1 MSKVTNTLKIF
12 FPGRRYSVD
21 RSYLYYLDKYI
32 DGDSIYLNYDN
43 FRGNKDALPLEDE
56 IKKDFDF
63 AMNLLKNIDFSKY
76 GEIILIAKSVGT
88 VVASKVREMLNL
100 TRARFICLTPL
111 NETIPF
117 LKQTDFIITSRKDK
131 YIDIS
136 QIESTSSHFPFMTIY
151 DDLPH
156 SLEYENNLYDTID
169 LLKTNLDL
177 ALNYLD
183 TAYKDLLG

>member
-32 DGDSIYLNYDN
+32 DGDSIYLNYDS
-43 FRGNKDALPLEDE
+43 FRGNKDELPLEDE

-136 QIESTSSHFPFMTIY
+136 QIESMSSHFPFMTIY

-177 ALNYLD
+177 ALIYLD
-183 TAYKDLLG
+183 SAYKDLLV